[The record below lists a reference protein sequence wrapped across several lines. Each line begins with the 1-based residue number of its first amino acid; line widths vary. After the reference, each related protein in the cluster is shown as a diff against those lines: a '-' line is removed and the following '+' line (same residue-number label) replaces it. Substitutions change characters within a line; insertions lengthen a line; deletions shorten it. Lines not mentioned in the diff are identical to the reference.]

1 MSLFMEW
8 SLEKECFS
16 FVIVIRYGIIRS
28 YIINTE
34 TENQT

>member
-1 MSLFMEW
+1 MEW

-16 FVIVIRYGIIRS
+16 FVTVIRHGIIRS
-28 YIINTE
+28 FIINTE